1 MGIFMFHDLL
11 RFIQSHSF
19 QSARF
24 LSPRHNAPQAPPPH
38 VPDPRLS
45 VAVLMVEAALQDEHF
60 CERERGMI
68 QSLLMRRFSLTADE
82 YGQLITAAEQQNKQM
97 VQLLGHTSDISET
110 MAMPE
115 RVAVIGMLWDVAYAD
130 DELHPEEELLIR
142 RIAGLISVGD
152 RDRVMARK
160 EAVARHAPPSAAE

>member
-1 MGIFMFHDLL
+1 MFHDLM
-11 RFIQSHSF
+11 
-19 QSARF
+19 RF
-24 LSPRHNAPQAPPPH
+24 LQSDRFAASRFLAPRRKPQTPPH

-68 QSLLMRRFSLTADE
+68 QNLLMRRFNLSAEE
-82 YGQLITAAEQQNKQM
+82 YGQLIAAAENQNKQL
-97 VQLLGHTSDISET
+97 VQLVGHASDISET

-115 RVAVIGMLWDVAYAD
+115 RVELIGMLWDVAYAD
-130 DELHPEEELLIR
+130 DQLHPEEELLIR

-152 RDRVMARK
+152 RDRVMARQ
-160 EAVARHAPPSAAE
+160 EAVARHAPPPAE

>member
-1 MGIFMFHDLL
+1 MFHDLM
-11 RFIQSHSF
+11 
-19 QSARF
+19 RF
-24 LSPRHNAPQAPPPH
+24 LQSDRFHASRFLAPRRKPQSPPPH

-68 QSLLMRRFSLTADE
+68 QTLLMRRFSLTAE
-82 YGQLITAAEQQNKQM
+82 QYAQLIECAEQQNKQM
-97 VQLLGHTSDISET
+97 VQLLGHTSDIAET
-110 MAMPE
+110 MAMAE
-115 RVAVIGMLWDVAYAD
+115 RVSVIGMLWDVAYAD
-130 DELHPEEELLIR
+130 DQLHPEEELLIR